1 MAISFFILILIEQ
14 LLLFAFFCSLR
25 LDVGQGAYHCVC
37 DIANGKADLLSS
49 LSTQLPNHT
58 QIKEWEAAT
67 QSEGELA

>member
-1 MAISFFILILIEQ
+1 LIEQ

-49 LSTQLPNHT
+49 LSTPRGSFT
-58 QIKEWEAAT
+58 QIEEWEPAT
-67 QSEGELA
+67 HSEGGVV